1 MPFKIKGMSAYG
13 TVWRVL
19 GLRGADIFKATTC
32 AAISALPV
40 LSILRKS
47 LSFANFEFAERNLPR
62 FAIRN
67 LFDHA
72 LQQVSV
78 HFKQGNM
85 QILHQQDQVVQP
97 VEDLAQGSNQ
107 LLVRDNTAFES
118 RSKERSSKMRERVT
132 GGQPVALLIHH
143 HSVTGHVE
151 LALVVVVLNERLY
164 VTLHG
169 GQNNTKIDHQAVQY
183 GLHLG
188 HHVKFR
194 RI

>member
-1 MPFKIKGMSAYG
+1 MALLLRTKPIAAKSPNAKLLALFMCKTSLVPDKIKGMSAYG

-32 AAISALPV
+32 AAKSALRV

-47 LSFANFEFAERNLPR
+47 LSFANFEFAERNLRR
-62 FAIRN
+62 FAIGN

-118 RSKERSSKMRERVT
+118 RSKERSSKMRERES
-132 GGQPVALLIHH
+132 PVAHPWP
-143 HSVTGHVE
+143 
-151 LALVVVVLNERLY
+151 N
-164 VTLHG
+164 
-169 GQNNTKIDHQAVQY
+169 
-183 GLHLG
+183 
-188 HHVKFR
+188 
-194 RI
+194 